1 MYKVLAY
8 FTDLQDNNYPY
19 TEGKPFPRDGLT
31 VSEARLKELSSTNN
45 KRGIKLIEFV
55 EEEPQVQEQPK
66 PLTKTEINR
75 MPLSE
80 LRELAL
86 ANGIENTEDMT
97 GTELKKALISRFEL

>member
-19 TEGKPFPRDGLT
+19 NEGDIFPRDGLS
-31 VSEARLKELSSTNN
+31 VSENRLQELSSTRNRR
-45 KRGIKLIEFV
+45 KIKLIELV
-55 EEEPQVQEQPK
+55 EDKQEPPK

-80 LRELAL
+80 LRELAS

-97 GTELKKALISRFEL
+97 GAELKKALISRFEL

>member
-19 TEGKPFPRDGLT
+19 TEGEPFPRDGLT
-31 VSEARLKELSSTNN
+31 VTEARLKELSSTNN

-55 EEEPQVQEQPK
+55 EEEQVQEQPK

-75 MPLSE
+75 MTTAE
-80 LRELAL
+80 LKELAVE
-86 ANGIENTEDMT
+86 NGIKNAEEMT
-97 GTELKKALISRFEL
+97 GSELKKVLISHFDL

>member
-8 FTDLQDNNYPY
+8 FTDLQDNNHPY
-19 TEGKPFPRDGLT
+19 DEGDIFPRDGLS
-31 VSEARLKELSSTNN
+31 VSENRLQELSSTRNRRN
-45 KRGIKLIEFV
+45 IKLIELV
-55 EEEPQVQEQPK
+55 EDKQEPPK

>member
-8 FTDLQDNNYPY
+8 FTDLQDNNHPY
-19 TEGKPFPRDGLT
+19 DEGDIFPRDGLS
-31 VSEARLKELSSTNN
+31 VSENRLQELSSTRNRR
-45 KRGIKLIEFV
+45 KIKLIELV
-55 EEEPQVQEQPK
+55 EEKQEPPK

-97 GTELKKALISRFEL
+97 GSELKKVLISRFEL

>member
-8 FTDLQDNNYPY
+8 FTDLQDNNHPY
-19 TEGKPFPRDGLT
+19 NEGDIFPRDGLS
-31 VSEARLKELSSTNN
+31 VSENRLQELSSTRNRR
-45 KRGIKLIEFV
+45 KIKLIELV
-55 EEEPQVQEQPK
+55 EDKQEPPK

>member
-1 MYKVLAY
+1 MYRVLTY
-8 FTDLQDNNYPY
+8 FTDMQDNNHPY
-19 TEGKPFPRDGLT
+19 TEGKPFPRDGLI

-45 KRGIKLIEFV
+45 RRGIKLIEFV
-55 EEEPQVQEQPK
+55 EDKKPQEQPK

-75 MPLSE
+75 MPITE

-97 GTELKKALISRFEL
+97 GAELKKTLIAHFGL

>member
-8 FTDLQDNNYPY
+8 FTDLQDNNHPY
-19 TEGKPFPRDGLT
+19 DEGDIFPRDGLS
-31 VSEARLKELSSTNN
+31 VSENRLQELSSTQNRR
-45 KRGIKLIEFV
+45 KIKLIELV
-55 EEEPQVQEQPK
+55 EDKQEPPK

-75 MPLSE
+75 MPITE

-97 GTELKKALISRFEL
+97 GAELKKALISRFEL

>member
-8 FTDLQDNNYPY
+8 FTDLQDNNHPY
-19 TEGKPFPRDGLT
+19 NEGDIFPRDGLS
-31 VSEARLKELSSTNN
+31 VSENRLQELSSTRNRR
-45 KRGIKLIEFV
+45 KIKLIELV
-55 EEEPQVQEQPK
+55 EDKQEPPK

-97 GTELKKALISRFEL
+97 GAELKKALISRFEL